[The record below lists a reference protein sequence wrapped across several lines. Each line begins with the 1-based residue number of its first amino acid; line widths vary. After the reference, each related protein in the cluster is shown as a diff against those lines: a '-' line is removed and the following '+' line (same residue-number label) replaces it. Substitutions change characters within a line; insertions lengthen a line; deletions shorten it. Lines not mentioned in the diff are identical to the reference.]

1 MSAFCGE
8 LMNVSIYMYIYFKER
23 DWTNCVQRFKERR
36 LKTAKSKIVDSCELD
51 KANINNVPLTS
62 EIADDCKR
70 SSLRLVTSHPEFKNE
85 SFYLMHHSE
94 VGKKKVETFNTEDKN
109 FFSSGKLT

>member
-1 MSAFCGE
+1 MCSK
-8 LMNVSIYMYIYFKER
+8 I
-23 DWTNCVQRFKERR
+23 QRRR
-36 LKTAKSKIVDSCELD
+36 LKTTKSKIVDSCELD

-70 SSLRLVTSHPEFKNE
+70 SSLKLVTSHPEFKNE

-94 VGKKKVETFNTEDKN
+94 VWKKKVETFNTQDKN

>member
-1 MSAFCGE
+1 MCSK
-8 LMNVSIYMYIYFKER
+8 I
-23 DWTNCVQRFKERR
+23 QRRR
-36 LKTAKSKIVDSCELD
+36 LKTTKSKSKIVDSCELD

-70 SSLRLVTSHPEFKNE
+70 SSLKSVTSHPEFKNK

-94 VGKKKVETFNTEDKN
+94 VGKKKVETFNTQDKN
-109 FFSSGKLT
+109 FFQFWKTYIKMMSY